1 MRYPPDRFMIV
12 QELTEECF
20 DYHPVWSEYYDFD
33 EREEITSW
41 GIDRDWLDAKL
52 QELPEHPHPCYTVLD
67 TDPLPDRMRLFIKA
81 GFKTPI
87 GRVLAGWVMNEDAGV
102 VGIYVAEKEFIFNAS
117 PFLARNM
124 QRLAHT
130 LKEVLVDTSDPI
142 FPLQYTTYFT
152 NIDGQSICGTFTL
165 PDTDA

>member
-1 MRYPPDRFMIV
+1 MRYPPDRFRIV

-81 GFKTPI
+81 GFKTPT
-87 GRVLAGWVMNEDAGV
+87 GNVLTGWVMNENV
-102 VGIYVAEKEFIFNAS
+102 VVIGIYVAGKEFVFNAS
-117 PFLARNM
+117 PFLARDM
-124 QRLAHT
+124 QQLAYT
-130 LKEVLVDTSDPI
+130 LMEALGDTSAPVFPI
-142 FPLQYTTYFT
+142 QYTTDFT
-152 NIDGQSICGTFTL
+152 SSDGQPICGTFALSHT
-165 PDTDA
+165 DT